1 MNYLKIVKSIC
12 KISVL
17 KVCLIEKNVY
27 YEIFVC
33 IVVISI
39 LLYRS
44 GNCLINNYCGLTK
57 VSRLVENGST
67 EYMFTIIFCVLFI
80 VISIVYFFIIKRR
93 WL

>member
-1 MNYLKIVKSIC
+1 M
-12 KISVL
+12 
-17 KVCLIEKNVY
+17 KNVY

-39 LLYRS
+39 LLYRG

-57 VSRLVENGST
+57 ISRLVENGSS

-80 VISIVYFFIIKRR
+80 VISIVYLFFIIKRR
-93 WL
+93 RL

>member
-17 KVCLIEKNVY
+17 KVFLIEKNVY

-33 IVVISI
+33 ILVISI
-39 LLYRS
+39 LLYRG

-80 VISIVYFFIIKRR
+80 VISIVYFFYH
-93 WL
+93 